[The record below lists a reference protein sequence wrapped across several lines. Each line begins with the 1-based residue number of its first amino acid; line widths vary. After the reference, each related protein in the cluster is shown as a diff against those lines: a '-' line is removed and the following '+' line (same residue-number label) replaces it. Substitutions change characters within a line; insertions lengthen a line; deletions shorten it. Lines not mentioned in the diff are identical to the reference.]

1 MARITHGEG
10 YKIEIDLD
18 NASPKSVWNQIATSR
33 GLSEWLA
40 PRVDISLR
48 RMHIYWD
55 EVGDDRAATVTDLKR
70 GEYIQWTW
78 NDHPESYVRLEIV
91 VSELSR
97 FVSLLVDDHDEN
109 LAPETLERIWDNH
122 RRKLRHSLGLR

>member
-1 MARITHGEG
+1 MARTTHGQG
-10 YKIEIDLD
+10 YRVEIDLD

-33 GLSEWLA
+33 GLSEWFA

-48 RMHIYWD
+48 RVHVFWD
-55 EVGDDRAATVTDLKR
+55 EVGDDRSATITEIKR
-70 GEYIQWTW
+70 GGYIVWRW
-78 NDHPESYVRLEIV
+78 NDHSESYLRMEVV

-109 LAPETLERIWDNH
+109 LEPTTLERIWENH
-122 RRKLRHSLGLR
+122 SRKLRQSLGLV

>member
-10 YKIEIDLD
+10 YKVEIDLD

-48 RMHIYWD
+48 HMHIYWD

-70 GEYIQWTW
+70 GEYIQWSW

-122 RRKLRHSLGLR
+122 SRKLRHSLGLH